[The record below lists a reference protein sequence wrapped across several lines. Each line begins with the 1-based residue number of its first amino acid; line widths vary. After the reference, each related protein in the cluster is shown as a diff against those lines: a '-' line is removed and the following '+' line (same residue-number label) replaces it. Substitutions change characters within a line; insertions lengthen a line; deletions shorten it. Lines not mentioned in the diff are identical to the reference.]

1 MKAKVIK
8 PFKDKYTKVRY
19 SEGELLT
26 VTQERFEEMN
36 STALGILV
44 EEVKQEHKPKKQ
56 PASKKKKSKSG

>member
-19 SEGELLT
+19 NEGELLT
-26 VTQERFEEMN
+26 VTKERFEEMN

-44 EEVKQEHKPKKQ
+44 EEVK
-56 PASKKKKSKSG
+56 